1 MNSKDAY
8 IPQSLDE
15 PTRYLVFTADELMVI
30 ILPLVVCT
38 VTLNFV
44 IGLVAGLSLLWLLRK
59 FKQGSSLHRL
69 LWAAYYALPSYIFRF
84 KATPPSHLRE
94 LAG

>member
-1 MNSKDAY
+1 MKDAY

-15 PTRYLVFTADELMVI
+15 PTRYLVFTADELAVI
-30 ILPLVVCT
+30 IVPLLAF
-38 VTLNFV
+38 TLTINFV

-59 FKQGSSLHRL
+59 FKQGASLHRL
-69 LWAAYYALPSYIFRF
+69 IWAAYYALPIHVFRF